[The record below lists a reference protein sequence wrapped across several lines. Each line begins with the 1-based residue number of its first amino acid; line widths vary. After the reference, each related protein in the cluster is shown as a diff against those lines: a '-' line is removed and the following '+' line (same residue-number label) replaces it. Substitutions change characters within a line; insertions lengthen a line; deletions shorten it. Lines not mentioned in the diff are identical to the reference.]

1 MTTDKTTE
9 LNLHQK
15 LLKIT
20 EEIGKIEKTGR
31 NNQQG
36 YSFIEQSKVMA
47 ELRPQLVKWGVIII
61 PETIDRRVERYDV
74 TRSNGKAGADIH
86 VNVTSRYTVVNAD
99 KPDERFV
106 CDWNAGEAIDSG
118 DKATNKAT
126 TASQKTYLM
135 KLFNISDK
143 DDADA
148 DSPEAAPGSS
158 RTFNR
163 DMKTL
168 EGPASPKQKALIRD
182 KLMQQGIAPEEMKGY
197 LIEQFGV
204 TDTENMTKQDAS
216 MVIESLIGGNHA

>member
-36 YSFIEQSKVMA
+36 YSFIEQAKVMA

-99 KPDERFV
+99 RPDDRFV
-106 CDWNAGEAIDSG
+106 CEWNAGEAIDSG

-163 DMKTL
+163 DMKAL

-182 KLMQQGIAPEEMKGY
+182 KLTQQRIAQKEMKR
-197 LIEQFGV
+197 
-204 TDTENMTKQDAS
+204 
-216 MVIESLIGGNHA
+216 